1 MWKGNLQRNP
11 RKSGTG
17 SHVNGTLNLVHI
29 HRIDVYAK
37 NPEAAEGQTEFITLE
52 GLGKGVHSL
61 IISLCR
67 YVVVII
73 PGAFIVSRFMGAVGV
88 WHAFWITEVV
98 TAVIAYVVYRKG
110 VKG

>member
-37 NPEAAEGQTEFITLE
+37 NPDAEEGKTEFISLD
-52 GLGKGVHSL
+52 GLGKDIL
-61 IISLCR
+61 
-67 YVVVII
+67 
-73 PGAFIVSRFMGAVGV
+73 
-88 WHAFWITEVV
+88 
-98 TAVIAYVVYRKG
+98 
-110 VKG
+110 